1 MAYEKVVIIGG
12 GFGGLNAAKALKSF
26 KGEVYVIDRMNHHL
40 FQPLLYQ
47 VATCA
52 LSPGNIAAPIRDIL
66 SNQKNA
72 EVIMGEVDRIDC
84 DANIV
89 HLKDGTQFPFTYLI
103 VASGARHSYFGHP
116 EWEKDAIGLKTLND
130 ALTIRDR
137 LLTTFEE
144 AERMDSIQ
152 EAQNHLRFVVVGGGP
167 TGVEMAGAI
176 AELTHRTLFNNFRKI
191 KPEKSQIFLI
201 EGEKQIL
208 PSYPPDLAE
217 KAKKALEKTGVKVL
231 LNEKVEEINDKGVK
245 TNKQFIETTNVIWA
259 AGNQASP
266 LLKSL
271 NVPLDR
277 QGRAIVNDD
286 LSIPNHPNIFVIG
299 DAAHFEF
306 KGQILPGIAPVAI
319 QEAQYI
325 AKKILKKTT
334 APFKYFDK
342 GNLATIGRGKAVG
355 VFRNIKFSGFIAWW
369 VWSVVH
375 IFYLISFYNRVLV
388 AVQWL
393 TLYLTWKRP
402 VRLITRPSSEDLR

>member
-26 KGEVYVIDRMNHHL
+26 KGEVYVIDQMNHHL

-72 EVIMGEVDRIDC
+72 QVIMGEVDRIDS

-89 HLKDGTQFPFTYLI
+89 HLKDGAQFPFSYLI
-103 VASGARHSYFGHP
+103 VAPGARHSYFGHP

-217 KAKKALEKTGVKVL
+217 KAKNALEKTGVKVL
-231 LNEKVEEINDKGVK
+231 LNEKVEEINDNGVK

-277 QGRAIVNDD
+277 QGRVIVNDD

-306 KGQILPGIAPVAI
+306 NGQVLPGIAPVAI

-325 AKKILKKTT
+325 SKKILKKTT